1 VTALRF
7 DNVAIE
13 LGGRSILSAA
23 DFAIEEGEFIGMLGA
38 NGAGKTTL
46 MRASLGLVPISGG
59 AISVL
64 GGPAT
69 RGNSSVGYMPQNRA
83 SIAGFRFTGY
93 DMVASG
99 VRGAGWG
106 LPRLDAADRRE
117 IDWALDMVDAREIAR
132 RSLSEISGGERQRL
146 LLSQTLI
153 GRPKL
158 LLLDEPLI
166 SLDPAH
172 QKSVVETV
180 KRLSVEL
187 KIAVLFSA
195 HEINPLLRAIDRVLY
210 LGAGKAVLGAV
221 DEVISGPTL
230 SRLYGAEIEV
240 LRVGGR
246 VFVMSGD
253 VDMES
258 DPHRHEDGGHDHGH
272 GGHDHAHSGHAHDG
286 GA

>member
-7 DNVAIE
+7 DNVSIK
-13 LGGRSILSAA
+13 LGGRSILSGA

-46 MRASLGLVPISGG
+46 MRASLGLVAISGG

-99 VRGAGWG
+99 VKGAGWG

-132 RSLSEISGGERQRL
+132 RSLSEISGGEHQRL

-187 KIAVLFSA
+187 RIAVLFSA

-272 GGHDHAHSGHAHDG
+272 GDHDHAHSGHAHDG